1 VNTKQ
6 ILIILLSLIGLVVLL
21 LVGFMVIYSTSPSF
35 LGFAPKDEK
44 SQSSSKEL
52 SSPPLKTS
60 QNYLISETDFTDLL
74 RGKTLAENTLAY
86 NKNAIESHN
95 HIVDSLAKIIH
106 SKDSAIANLSTLQDS
121 LKIYANYLEAS
132 YKSANELKDS
142 IAKLYKANPNLKN
155 GISKSKQSQNEP
167 TDSLKMENIRQFA
180 NIYKN
185 SNPVQI
191 AKILAKMDNRTAAE
205 ILKLLPAKQA
215 GKIIDELPEDKAASI
230 LLLK

>member
-6 ILIILLSLIGLVVLL
+6 ILIILLSLIGLVILL

-74 RGKTLAENTLAY
+74 RAKTLAENTL
-86 NKNAIESHN
+86 ESHN

-121 LKIYANYLEAS
+121 LKIYAHYLEAS
-132 YKSANELKDS
+132 YKSANELRDS
-142 IAKLYKANPNLKN
+142 IAKLYQANPNLKN

-185 SNPVQI
+185 SNPVQV
-191 AKILAKMDNRTAAE
+191 AKILEKMDNRTAAE